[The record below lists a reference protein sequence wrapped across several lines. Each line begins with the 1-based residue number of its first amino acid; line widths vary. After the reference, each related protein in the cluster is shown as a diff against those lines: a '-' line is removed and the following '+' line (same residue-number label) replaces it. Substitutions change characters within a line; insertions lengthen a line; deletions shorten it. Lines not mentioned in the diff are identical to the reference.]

1 MEEAF
6 RGMMQCRSPHLRNKD
21 EIMAEHVKRFLDL
34 VSSGVPVR
42 EAQIRT
48 LLTDAELG
56 RIVVIASQVM
66 RRHR

>member
-1 MEEAF
+1 M
-6 RGMMQCRSPHLRNKD
+6 S
-21 EIMAEHVKRFLDL
+21 EHVKRFLDL

-56 RIVVIASQVM
+56 RIVLIASQVM